1 MTLAHRR
8 HGQRRHL
15 NWAWDAYWSRC
26 CRWMMGRIN
35 QLHCGPR
42 ESSEPGPIQPSC
54 PPDTSTRRCW
64 RVFPVCFVCV
74 SVNTRWF
81 PSPRGPHFSAQL
93 LDGKASIRS
102 MEGPFRQQWR
112 LLYQL
117 ISSNNSLPILGIL
130 LFFLLYTFEDGQISI
145 APAATCVYGI
155 LNGRKLSTE
164 GATLRNVPR
173 GLTCISGSQWT
184 LFITRRWSEAQWAMD
199 GSKSARWRATCQ
211 PQSPYKY
218 RAGQS
223 RLLREISV
231 IVISILL

>member
-1 MTLAHRR
+1 MDTCTHQFRFLCENVFDVSTNLIRISKRIKKKKSWGSRGGPADMTLAHRR

-15 NWAWDAYWSRC
+15 NWAWDAYWSRW

-42 ESSEPGPIQPSC
+42 ESSEPSPIQPSW

-130 LFFLLYTFEDGQISI
+130 LLFLFY
-145 APAATCVYGI
+145 I
-155 LNGRKLSTE
+155 LK
-164 GATLRNVPR
+164 
-173 GLTCISGSQWT
+173 
-184 LFITRRWSEAQWAMD
+184 MD
-199 GSKSARWRATCQ
+199 GYLSL
-211 PQSPYKY
+211 
-218 RAGQS
+218 
-223 RLLREISV
+223 RLPPVSMV
-231 IVISILL
+231 F